1 MKVVYNKLRSKSGA
15 SIILALLLVLIT
27 STVGVVILSSG
38 TAASGRMARL
48 WEDERHYMLVTSAAD
63 VLIDEINVKKNEE
76 TEEIENKVTI
86 EIRRTNK
93 DDPSPKVFVNRAE
106 YDPAATKSLLTDA
119 AMCFIFGGNGEPPSD
134 TKTIS
139 KFFNAESLFSII
151 KERNESES
159 VKNYK
164 IQTAINGE
172 NTNPVDVQLTLVKSD
187 GSFKTKLSSKSSGN
201 DYGIIIRFIPTFK
214 EGLTVKPKTE
224 REPQT
229 EVKKYEIWWEAQ
241 EIEVG

>member
-1 MKVVYNKLRSKSGA
+1 MKWYEHMNVVYNKLRSKSGA

-63 VLIDEINVKKNEE
+63 VLIDEINKK
-76 TEEIENKVTI
+76 KVTI
-86 EIRRTNK
+86 EIKRTNE
-93 DDPSPKVFVNRAE
+93 DDPLPKVFVNKAE

-134 TKTIS
+134 TETFN
-139 KFFNAESLFSII
+139 KFFSDESLFSII
-151 KERNESES
+151 KGRSNQSP
-159 VKNYK
+159 KYYK
-164 IQTAINGE
+164 ILTEIEGIDPND
-172 NTNPVDVQLTLVKSD
+172 VDNDVYVQLTLEKSD
-187 GSFKTKLSSKSSGN
+187 GSFKTHLTSN
-201 DYGIIIRFIPTFK
+201 GINKDVYSIDIRFIPTFK
-214 EGLTVKPKTE
+214 ESFTIESQK
-224 REPQT
+224 

>member
-63 VLIDEINVKKNEE
+63 VLIDEINKKKVK
-76 TEEIENKVTI
+76 I
-86 EIRRTNK
+86 EIKKTNN
-93 DDPSPKVFVNRAE
+93 SSYEVFVNE
-106 YDPAATKSLLTDA
+106 VKYDPNAKKSLLTDT
-119 AMCFIFGGNGEPPSD
+119 AMWFVFGGNGEPPSD
-134 TKTIS
+134 TIS
-139 KFFNAESLFSII
+139 EFFNAESLFSII
-151 KERNESES
+151 KERNESVS
-159 VKNYK
+159 ALKNYK

-187 GSFKTKLSSKSSGN
+187 GSFDAYLYEDINN
-201 DYGIIIRFIPTFK
+201 DVYSIDIRFIPTFK
-214 EGLTVKPKTE
+214 EGYTTE
-224 REPQT
+224 AQT

>member
-1 MKVVYNKLRSKSGA
+1 MNVVYNKLRSKSGA

-63 VLIDEINVKKNEE
+63 VLIDEINKK
-76 TEEIENKVTI
+76 KVTI
-86 EIRRTNK
+86 EIKRTNNSK
-93 DDPSPKVFVNRAE
+93 YEVFVNE
-106 YDPAATKSLLTDA
+106 VKYVPNVKKSLLTDT
-119 AMCFIFGGNGEPPSD
+119 AMLFIFGGNGEPPSD
-134 TKTIS
+134 TVTIS
-139 KFFNAESLFSII
+139 KFFNDESLFSII

-159 VKNYK
+159 ASKNYK

-187 GSFKTKLSSKSSGN
+187 GSFETKLSSKSSGN
-201 DYGIIIRFIPTFK
+201 DVYGINIRFIPIFK
-214 EGLTVKPKTE
+214 EGLTVKPKTDT
-224 REPQT
+224 EPQT